1 MPRQPQVREERLPEL
16 ICLLTFII
24 PIGLLMDIK
33 DTEIKSNKCSCIFC
47 GKGVESI
54 YNRDKKGIFDRE
66 LRLMSGKTYVCI
78 DLKSFYAS
86 VECRER
92 GLDPL
97 TTNLVVADPERT
109 EKTICLA
116 VSPAMK
122 ALGVPGRCRVFEIPA
137 GIDYIMAPPRM
148 QLYIDYSAEI
158 YAVYLKY
165 ISKEDIHVYSID
177 EVFMDVTEY
186 LGMYQMTAKEL
197 SIKIMDDILRT
208 TGITATAGIGSNLY
222 LAKVALD
229 ITAKHVED
237 HIGILDEETYRRT
250 LWDHKPLT
258 DFWRIGRGISNR
270 LARAGITTMGEI
282 AQTEEDLLYQ
292 MFGIDAELLIDHA
305 WGREPVTMADIKAYK
320 PKSNS
325 ISSGQVLGCD
335 YNYEDARLVVKEM
348 ADMLCLE
355 LVDKG
360 LVTDSVS
367 LYVGY
372 TNRMA
377 RKADHGTIS
386 MTVTTSSAR
395 QIISYTVKLYER
407 ITDRHTPVHRLNL
420 SFNNVVDEA
429 YRQYDLFTDP
439 EELEKEHR
447 MQKAMLDIKE
457 KFGKNAILKGMDLQK
472 GATAME
478 RNRQIGGHKS
488 GV

>member
-1 MPRQPQVREERLPEL
+1 
-16 ICLLTFII
+16 
-24 PIGLLMDIK
+24 
-33 DTEIKSNKCSCIFC
+33 
-47 GKGVESI
+47 
-54 YNRDKKGIFDRE
+54 
-66 LRLMSGKTYVCI
+66 MSGKTYVCI

-86 VECRER
+86 AECRER
-92 GLDPL
+92 GLDPM

-116 VSPAMK
+116 VSPSMK
-122 ALGVPGRCRVFEIPA
+122 ALGVSGRCRVFEIPA

-148 QLYIDYSAEI
+148 QLYIDRSAEI

-165 ISKEDIHVYSID
+165 IAKEDIHVYSID

-197 SIKIMDDILRT
+197 SIKIMDDVLKT
-208 TGITATAGIGSNLY
+208 TGIPAAAGIGSNLY
-222 LAKVALD
+222 LSKIALD
-229 ITAKHVED
+229 ITAKHAED

-250 LWDHKPLT
+250 LWDHRPLT

-270 LARAGITTMGEI
+270 LARAGITTMREI
-282 AQTEEDLLYQ
+282 AQADEDLLYRL
-292 MFGIDAELLIDHA
+292 FGIDAELLIDHA
-305 WGREPVTMADIKAYK
+305 WGREPVTMADIKSYK

-325 ISSGQVLGCD
+325 ISSGQVLSRE
-335 YNYEDARLVVKEM
+335 YSYEEARLVVKEM

-355 LVDKG
+355 LVDRR

-372 TNRMA
+372 TNRA
-377 RKADHGTIS
+377 EKKPDHGTAG

-395 QIISYTVKLYER
+395 RIIDCTVKLYER
-407 ITDRHTPVHRLNL
+407 ITDRYTPVHRLSL
-420 SFNNVVDEA
+420 SFNHVTDEA
-429 YRQYDLFTDP
+429 FRQYDLFTDP

-457 KFGKNAILKGMDLQK
+457 KFGKNAILKGMDLQE

-488 GV
+488 GI